1 MRYFVLIF
9 LFACSKSF
17 VPESPNVI
25 QTGEIKV
32 LYIQD
37 EENPLVQGTL
47 YIPGGSLWNEKPGGA
62 ELMGALLATGG
73 VKGLSPQEF
82 EKRQKELAADISSA
96 FGEEYGTISFSC
108 LADDFKEVYP
118 LFVSVVTE
126 PAFDHARFELLKR
139 QSLDG
144 IRRRKDKPDTIAKI
158 TFNSVL
164 YKDSVYGR
172 TLTSKD
178 VESLTINDLWNS
190 YRDLISK
197 DGSLMVI
204 TGNLNTDELKE
215 FLNQLESKWTNVKRK
230 ELPVPQVREPDDG
243 VYFVQID
250 SKQASVFVGEFS
262 LPRGHEDRFKV
273 EVLNS
278 ILGFGGFGSRLMQSI
293 RAKAGLAYSVYGGT
307 LPGLTVGANII
318 GFQTKN
324 ESVGEALKLAFLEVD
339 RLKSDPVDQM
349 ELKRNQDSLIN
360 SFVFKFETPETTLAR
375 RAAQTMLRVPESFDS
390 MYAKLVPQVTSEDV
404 LEMANKWW
412 SPESSVIVVVGNNS
426 ALSSI
431 KSTFPDLPIFEGR
444 FDEVF
449 YLR

>member
-1 MRYFVLIF
+1 MRYFLIIF

-17 VPESPNVI
+17 VPESPKVI
-25 QTGEIKV
+25 QSGEVKV

-37 EENPLVQGTL
+37 EENPLVQATL
-47 YIPGGSLWNEKPGGA
+47 YIPGGSLWEQKPGVT

-82 EKRQKELAADISSA
+82 ERRQKELAADISSA

-118 LFVSVVTE
+118 LFISVVTN
-126 PAFDHARFELLKR
+126 PTFDPDRFELLKR
-139 QSLDG
+139 QSLDA
-144 IRRRKDKPDTIAKI
+144 IRRRKDKPDSIAKI

-164 YKDSVYGR
+164 YKDSIYGR
-172 TLTSKD
+172 SLSSKD
-178 VESLTINDLWNS
+178 LENIVIDDLWNS
-190 YRDLISK
+190 YTGLISK
-197 DGSLMVI
+197 DDALMVV
-204 TGNLNTDELKE
+204 TGNLDTDELRE
-215 FLNQLESKWTNVKRK
+215 FLDQLESQWTNVKPK
-230 ELPVPQVREPDDG
+230 HLPIPPVSEPKDG
-243 VYFVQID
+243 IYFVQVD

-307 LPGLTVGANII
+307 IPGLTVGTNII

-324 ESVGEALKLAFLEVD
+324 ESVGEALKLAFMEVN
-339 RLKSDPVDQM
+339 RLKSEPVDQV

-375 RAAQTMLRVPESFDS
+375 KAAQNMLRVPESFDS

-412 SPESSVIVVVGNNS
+412 SPESSVIVVVGNDS

-431 KSTFPDLPIFEGR
+431 RSTFPDLPIFEGR

-449 YLR
+449 YLK